1 MNLIVVFSR
10 KYRWP
15 EHYFSVWSLGNSQKL
30 LKTNQFLVSAIFF
43 TIMNISFFSLRFDL
57 FSIIAK
63 EVNQIRNNVVC
74 VVARLVF
81 LFCCALTTG
90 RCNAFQHNF
99 VNQKSSTACISRLC
113 YFLWLWFD
121 TVNHNILLKKLK
133 LYDIENNDLRCFKSY
148 LSRRKQQK
156 EN

>member
-1 MNLIVVFSR
+1 MVFSR

-15 EHYFSVWSLGNSQKL
+15 KHYSSVWFLVNSEKL

-43 TIMNISFFSLRFDL
+43 TIMNIFFFSFRFDL
-57 FSIIAK
+57 FSIIG
-63 EVNQIRNNVVC
+63 NNVIC
-74 VVARLVF
+74 IVARLVF

-99 VNQKSSTACISRLC
+99 VNQKSSAACISRLC

-148 LSRRKQQK
+148 LSRRKQQN

>member
-30 LKTNQFLVSAIFF
+30 LKTNQFLVSTIFF

-63 EVNQIRNNVVC
+63 EVNQIRSNVVC
-74 VVARLVF
+74 AVARLVS
-81 LFCCALTTG
+81 LFCCAFTTG
-90 RCNAFQHNF
+90 RCNAFQHIF
-99 VNQKSSTACISRLC
+99 
-113 YFLWLWFD
+113 
-121 TVNHNILLKKLK
+121 HKLK
-133 LYDIENNDLRCFKSY
+133 QIVVLRPIFPDYVISCDYAQWFAVCTVSMRLWVLIPLGPAFYMESKN
-148 LSRRKQQK
+148 LSSI
-156 EN
+156 

>member
-1 MNLIVVFSR
+1 MARTLFLRMVLRKFS
-10 KYRWP
+10 
-15 EHYFSVWSLGNSQKL
+15 EI
-30 LKTNQFLVSAIFF
+30 TNKKPIF

-90 RCNAFQHNF
+90 RCNAFQHIF
-99 VNQKSSTACISRLC
+99 VN
-113 YFLWLWFD
+113 
-121 TVNHNILLKKLK
+121 
-133 LYDIENNDLRCFKSY
+133 
-148 LSRRKQQK
+148 
-156 EN
+156 

>member
-15 EHYFSVWSLGNSQKL
+15 EHCFSIWSLGNSQKL

-43 TIMNISFFSLRFDL
+43 TIMSIFFFSFRFDL
-57 FSIIAK
+57 FSIIG
-63 EVNQIRNNVVC
+63 NNVVC
-74 VVARLVF
+74 IVARLVF
-81 LFCCALTTG
+81 LFCCALTTS

-99 VNQKSSTACISRLC
+99 VNQKRSTACISRLC

-121 TVNHNILLKKLK
+121 TVSHNILLKKLK

-148 LSRRKQQK
+148 LSRRKQQN

>member
-1 MNLIVVFSR
+1 MNLTLVFSR

-30 LKTNQFLVSAIFF
+30 LKTNQFLVSTIFF

-74 VVARLVF
+74 IIASLIFFVLLCTPNRLLQCF
-81 LFCCALTTG
+81 
-90 RCNAFQHNF
+90 
-99 VNQKSSTACISRLC
+99 ST
-113 YFLWLWFD
+113 YFR
-121 TVNHNILLKKLK
+121 KLK
-133 LYDIENNDLRCFKSY
+133 EIGVLRSIFPDYVISCGYIQTFT
-148 LSRRKQQK
+148 L
-156 EN
+156 

>member
-1 MNLIVVFSR
+1 MARILFFCMVF
-10 KYRWP
+10 KK
-15 EHYFSVWSLGNSQKL
+15 FSEI
-30 LKTNQFLVSAIFF
+30 TNNIPIFSTIFF

-99 VNQKSSTACISRLC
+99 VRSFTARISRLC
-113 YFLWLWFD
+113 YFL
-121 TVNHNILLKKLK
+121 
-133 LYDIENNDLRCFKSY
+133 
-148 LSRRKQQK
+148 
-156 EN
+156 